1 MTAEELMS
9 AITDQVKD
17 TANVRVIFG
26 NPVTADGVTIIPV
39 GAVKVAGGGGSS
51 GRAGTAPLED
61 EEATESGMGL
71 GVKVITRPL
80 GYIEITGGSAKLIPI
95 VDVTKITLAS
105 LLATGLVLLTFGK
118 FLMKR
123 FRG

>member
-39 GAVKVAGGGGSS
+39 AAVKVAGGGSG

-61 EEATESGMGL
+61 EEASESGMGL

-95 VDVTKITLAS
+95 IDLTKIALAS
-105 LLATGLVLLTFGK
+105 LLTAGLALLTFGK
-118 FLMKR
+118 LFKHK
-123 FRG
+123 